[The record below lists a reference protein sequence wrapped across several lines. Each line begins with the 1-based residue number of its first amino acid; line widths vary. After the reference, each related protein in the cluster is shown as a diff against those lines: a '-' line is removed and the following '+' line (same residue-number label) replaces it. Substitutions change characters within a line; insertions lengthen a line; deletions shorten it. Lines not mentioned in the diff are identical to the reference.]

1 MATIALTPGR
11 VPPHDLDAEVSVLGS
26 ILLDPLSIAKVLQ
39 FLHPEDFYR
48 ENNGQVYR
56 AALDL
61 FAAGEPID
69 NVTLAAQLQ
78 TLGMLDRVGGRAALA
93 SMQSA
98 VPTSANIEYY
108 GRIIKEKAYKRR
120 LISAGANIAGF
131 GYDDGVEAE
140 AAINQAQSLVFGVA
154 DDRDQRE
161 LSKLYDLLGPAMER
175 ISLQMES
182 GQGVVGVPSGF
193 HDLDRMTGGFK
204 DSDLIIV
211 AGRPSMGKCVRS
223 NSLIDDPATGER
235 TTIED
240 AVRRQMPSVFGF
252 GWDGLIEAQEVHA
265 WVDSGIKPCFKVTTR
280 TGRSVEVTGH
290 HPFLTTKGWQ
300 PLHDIAIGTRIGVP
314 RWVRC
319 FGDDQSMQMGKV
331 RLLAYF
337 IAEGGLT
344 GTTPGFTNT
353 DPEILADFHLLIA
366 SHFPSLKVRQNAIS
380 YFPSGP
386 RGGRPNPLTTWL
398 KELGMMGKLA
408 AEKRFP
414 DSVWRWDRD
423 RLREFIKVLMSCDGT
438 VYSMTGYPRIEFA
451 VASEGLAQDMH
462 HALVRFGIVAKLW
475 KKKDRCWR
483 VEITE
488 PVSVRR
494 YQTQIGWI
502 GEKSRRF
509 TTELPNRRSNVG
521 HLSKEIWSDVRFS
534 ADRRGMTLL
543 ELARRAGEPHSEER
557 GFNPHTSRGLPSHRL
572 AAYADV
578 LNDVAL
584 RQIASDDIYWD
595 EVVSIEATGEHQV
608 YDLTVPDTNNFI
620 AQDILVH
627 NTSFALNVGLHAALE
642 NKKSIA
648 IFSLEMSKEQL
659 TERLLTEQ
667 AQIDAQRLHRG
678 LLSEAEFDRV
688 SNALGPLGEASI
700 YIDDTPVMDE
710 LTLQLKARQ
719 AKMRHGIDMIIVDYL
734 QLMHGRSRGDDNRV
748 QEVSSIS
755 RALKGLARELRI
767 PVLAI
772 SQLSRAPEQR
782 PDKRPILSDLRE
794 SGCLSGDTPIYLP
807 DTGAYVPIR
816 ELAGKSGFR
825 VLALDEKW
833 WRMTPKTVTNA
844 FATGTKPVFKMT
856 TKLGRRIR
864 ATSNHKFRT
873 IEGWKRL
880 DELHP
885 GDRIALP
892 RVLQGPEKDT
902 MSYEELG
909 LLGHLIGDGCT
920 LPTHAIQYTTVDP
933 SLAELVANLATQV
946 FGDRVRPRIHPERSW
961 IQVCLPPTQHLTHGV
976 HNPIRVWLE
985 GLGAFGF
992 RSHEKRVP
1000 AKVFSQSA
1008 LGIAVF
1014 LRHLW
1019 ATDGCVHLS
1028 HGVSHYANVYY
1039 ASSSAG
1045 LAQDVQCLLLRLGIN
1060 AKLTRHSQPGK
1071 GRDQYHVSVS
1081 GQHEIL
1087 AFLEIVGVLGAEKT
1101 EHKAA
1106 ILEYLSAREPNTNRD
1121 VIPAAAWRLHA
1132 VPAMQMAGITTRAM
1146 QAGMESRYSGTGI
1159 FDQNLSRDRAKRL
1172 AGVVKSSDLELLA
1185 ISDVYWDRIVGIEPA
1200 GVEEV
1205 YDLTVD
1211 NLHSFVAGNVIA
1223 HNSIEQDSD
1232 LVMFLFRPE
1241 YYKSDERPGIA
1252 EVIVSKHRNGPTGMI
1267 ELKFR
1272 RDHTRFY
1279 NLETRRPEPGT
1290 E

>member
-78 TLGMLDRVGGRAALA
+78 TLGMLDRIGGRAALA

-140 AAINQAQSLVFGVA
+140 EAINQAQSLVFGVA

-211 AGRPSMGKCVRS
+211 AGRPSMGKCARFDT
-223 NSLIDDPATGER
+223 LIDDPATGER
-235 TTIED
+235 VTIED
-240 AVRRQMPSVFGF
+240 AVRRKMPKVFGF
-252 GWDGLIEAQEVHA
+252 GLDGAVEPQDVHA

-290 HPFLTTKGWQ
+290 HPFLTVQGWR
-300 PLHDIAIGTRIGVP
+300 PLHDIEVGARIAVP
-314 RWVRC
+314 RWVTC
-319 FGDDQSMQMGKV
+319 FGQDSSMPIGKV

-344 GTTPGFTNT
+344 GSTPGFTNT
-353 DPEILADFHLLIA
+353 DPAIVGDFQTLI
-366 SHFPSLKVRQNAIS
+366 SEHYPSLRVRSHAIS
-380 YFPSGP
+380 YFPSGR
-386 RGGRPNPLTTWL
+386 RGASSNPLTEWL
-398 KELGMMGKLA
+398 RELGLMGKPA
-408 AEKRFP
+408 GQKRFP

-423 RLREFIKVLMSCDGT
+423 RLREFIKVLMSCDGS
-438 VYSMTGYPRIEFA
+438 VYSMSGYPRIEFA

-488 PVSVRR
+488 PASVRR
-494 YQTQIGWI
+494 YQTQIGWL
-502 GEKSRRF
+502 GEKSQRF
-509 TTELPNRRSNVG
+509 IGELPNRRSNVG
-521 HLSKEIWSDVRFS
+521 HMSKEIWSDVRFA
-534 ADRRGMTLL
+534 ADRRGMTLM
-543 ELARRAGEPHSEER
+543 EVARRAGEPHSEAR
-557 GFNPHTSRGLPSHRL
+557 GFNPHTSRGLPSARL
-572 AAYADV
+572 AAYAEV
-578 LNDVAL
+578 LNDFAL
-584 RQIASDDIYWD
+584 RQLASDDIYWD
-595 EVVSIEATGEHQV
+595 EIVSIEATGEHQV

-642 NKKSIA
+642 RKKSIA

-794 SGCLSGDTPIYLP
+794 SG
-807 DTGAYVPIR
+807 
-816 ELAGKSGFR
+816 
-825 VLALDEKW
+825 
-833 WRMTPKTVTNA
+833 
-844 FATGTKPVFKMT
+844 
-856 TKLGRRIR
+856 
-864 ATSNHKFRT
+864 
-873 IEGWKRL
+873 
-880 DELHP
+880 
-885 GDRIALP
+885 
-892 RVLQGPEKDT
+892 
-902 MSYEELG
+902 
-909 LLGHLIGDGCT
+909 
-920 LPTHAIQYTTVDP
+920 
-933 SLAELVANLATQV
+933 
-946 FGDRVRPRIHPERSW
+946 
-961 IQVCLPPTQHLTHGV
+961 
-976 HNPIRVWLE
+976 
-985 GLGAFGF
+985 
-992 RSHEKRVP
+992 
-1000 AKVFSQSA
+1000 
-1008 LGIAVF
+1008 
-1014 LRHLW
+1014 
-1019 ATDGCVHLS
+1019 
-1028 HGVSHYANVYY
+1028 
-1039 ASSSAG
+1039 
-1045 LAQDVQCLLLRLGIN
+1045 
-1060 AKLTRHSQPGK
+1060 
-1071 GRDQYHVSVS
+1071 
-1081 GQHEIL
+1081 
-1087 AFLEIVGVLGAEKT
+1087 
-1101 EHKAA
+1101 
-1106 ILEYLSAREPNTNRD
+1106 
-1121 VIPAAAWRLHA
+1121 
-1132 VPAMQMAGITTRAM
+1132 
-1146 QAGMESRYSGTGI
+1146 
-1159 FDQNLSRDRAKRL
+1159 
-1172 AGVVKSSDLELLA
+1172 
-1185 ISDVYWDRIVGIEPA
+1185 
-1200 GVEEV
+1200 
-1205 YDLTVD
+1205 
-1211 NLHSFVAGNVIA
+1211 
-1223 HNSIEQDSD
+1223 SIEQDSD

>member
-11 VPPHDLDAEVSVLGS
+11 VPPHDLDAEMSVLGS

-56 AALDL
+56 ASLDL

-69 NVTLAAQLQ
+69 NVTVAAQLQ
-78 TLGMLDRVGGRAALA
+78 TMGMLDRIGGRAQLA
-93 SMQSA
+93 SMQSV
-98 VPTSANIEYY
+98 VPTAANIEFY

-140 AAINQAQSLVFGVA
+140 EAINQAQSLVFGVA

-211 AGRPSMGKCVRS
+211 AGRPSMGKCIKHDSIVV
-223 NSLIDDPATGER
+223 NPATGER
-235 TTIED
+235 LTIED
-240 AVRRQMPSVFGF
+240 AIRKRMPTILGF
-252 GWDGLIEAQEVHA
+252 GWDGSIESQDVHA
-265 WVDSGIKPCFKVTTR
+265 WVDSGVKPCFKVTTR

-290 HPFLTTKGWQ
+290 HPFLTVKGWR
-300 PLHDIAIGTRIGVP
+300 PLHDIAVGARIAVP

-319 FGDDQSMQMGKV
+319 FGQDTSMPLGKV

-344 GTTPGFTNT
+344 GSTPGFTNS
-353 DPEILADFHLLIA
+353 DSEIVRDFH
-366 SHFPSLKVRQNAIS
+366 SAIS
-380 YFPSGP
+380 QLFPELHVRRHVITYYASGL
-386 RGGRPNPLTTWL
+386 GGGKRNPLTTWL
-398 KELGMMGKLA
+398 RDLGLMGKGA
-408 AEKRFP
+408 ADKRFP
-414 DSVWRWDRD
+414 DAVWRWDRQ
-423 RLREFIKVLMSCDGT
+423 RLREFVKVLMSCDGT
-438 VYSMTGYPRIEFA
+438 VYSMGGYPRIEFA

-488 PVSVRR
+488 PASVRR

-509 TTELPNRRSNVG
+509 TGELPSRRANVG
-521 HLSKEIWSDVRFS
+521 HLSKEIWADVRF
-534 ADRRGMTLL
+534 AAQHRGLTLMDV
-543 ELARRAGEPHSEER
+543 ARRAGEPHSEAR
-557 GFNPHTSRGLPSHRL
+557 GFNPHTSRGLPSARL
-572 AAYADV
+572 AAYAEV
-578 LNDVAL
+578 LNEVGL
-584 RQIASDDIYWD
+584 RQVASDDIYWD
-595 EVVSIEATGEHQV
+595 EIVSIEATGEHQV

-688 SNALGPLGEASI
+688 SNSLGPLGEASI

-794 SGCLSGDTPIYLP
+794 SG
-807 DTGAYVPIR
+807 
-816 ELAGKSGFR
+816 
-825 VLALDEKW
+825 
-833 WRMTPKTVTNA
+833 
-844 FATGTKPVFKMT
+844 
-856 TKLGRRIR
+856 
-864 ATSNHKFRT
+864 
-873 IEGWKRL
+873 
-880 DELHP
+880 
-885 GDRIALP
+885 
-892 RVLQGPEKDT
+892 
-902 MSYEELG
+902 
-909 LLGHLIGDGCT
+909 
-920 LPTHAIQYTTVDP
+920 
-933 SLAELVANLATQV
+933 
-946 FGDRVRPRIHPERSW
+946 
-961 IQVCLPPTQHLTHGV
+961 
-976 HNPIRVWLE
+976 
-985 GLGAFGF
+985 
-992 RSHEKRVP
+992 
-1000 AKVFSQSA
+1000 
-1008 LGIAVF
+1008 
-1014 LRHLW
+1014 
-1019 ATDGCVHLS
+1019 
-1028 HGVSHYANVYY
+1028 
-1039 ASSSAG
+1039 
-1045 LAQDVQCLLLRLGIN
+1045 
-1060 AKLTRHSQPGK
+1060 
-1071 GRDQYHVSVS
+1071 
-1081 GQHEIL
+1081 
-1087 AFLEIVGVLGAEKT
+1087 
-1101 EHKAA
+1101 
-1106 ILEYLSAREPNTNRD
+1106 
-1121 VIPAAAWRLHA
+1121 
-1132 VPAMQMAGITTRAM
+1132 
-1146 QAGMESRYSGTGI
+1146 
-1159 FDQNLSRDRAKRL
+1159 
-1172 AGVVKSSDLELLA
+1172 
-1185 ISDVYWDRIVGIEPA
+1185 
-1200 GVEEV
+1200 
-1205 YDLTVD
+1205 
-1211 NLHSFVAGNVIA
+1211 
-1223 HNSIEQDSD
+1223 SIEQDSD